1 MIYIP
6 RETSKAIHKEK
17 RSRFIGLLYPVP
29 TKETVDSFLK
39 HCKKEYPK
47 AQHNCWAYRFYDDG
61 YFQEII

>member
-29 TKETVDSFLK
+29 TKETVECFLK
-39 HCKKEYPK
+39 DCNKEYPQ
-47 AQHNCWAYRFYDDG
+47 AQNIC
-61 YFQEII
+61 